1 MTPVTAV
8 TVVISR
14 QTDPP
19 HSFLLE
25 KVTEACIS
33 VFGKLDHEV
42 LRNQRISIGI
52 MH

>member
-1 MTPVTAV
+1 MTAVTAV

-25 KVTEACIS
+25 KVTEACRS
-33 VFGKLDHEV
+33 VFGKLDREV
-42 LRNQRISIGI
+42 LRN
-52 MH
+52 